1 MVRAP
6 AVPAGAMGAG
16 LQKVA
21 KEALAELVKVPGG
34 AGSEGSGLWDPET
47 GRRCRAARGGAR
59 GA

>member
-1 MVRAP
+1 
-6 AVPAGAMGAG
+6 MGAG